1 MTPQDFKTTWTNEE
15 ETLSPLSPNRLK
27 GLGLKKET
35 IDFLSIAGLPD
46 EAAPFLS
53 FDQDSDEDGIC
64 KLSDLFDFLPKFFK
78 NYISI
83 GSVGSGNPIAIDIE
97 NGDQVKWI
105 DHENDFAGHYMNGS
119 ISQLA
124 SFLVIY
130 RDFVFTVLSDKGE
143 DAILDSNFSDQHYET
158 LKQRMLNV
166 DPEALNKSRFWNE
179 ELEMLLVN
187 REYFLNE
194 NK

>member
-1 MTPQDFKTTWTNEE
+1 MTPRDFKTTWTNEG
-15 ETLSPLSPNRLK
+15 ETLSPFDPNRLK
-27 GLGLKKET
+27 SLGLKKGT

-46 EAAPFLS
+46 DAAPFLS
-53 FDQDSDEDGIC
+53 FDQDSDEDAIC
-64 KLSDLFDFLPKFFK
+64 RLSDQYDFLPRFLKH
-78 NYISI
+78 YISI
-83 GSVGSGNPIAIDIE
+83 GSDGSGNPIAIDTE
-97 NGDQVKWI
+97 NRDQIKWI
-105 DHENDFAGHYMNGS
+105 DHENDFADRYMNGS

-130 RDFVFTVLSDKGE
+130 RDFVFTVLREKGE

-158 LKQRMLNV
+158 LKQRMLAV
-166 DPEALNKSRFWNE
+166 DPEALNKNGFWNE

-194 NK
+194 K